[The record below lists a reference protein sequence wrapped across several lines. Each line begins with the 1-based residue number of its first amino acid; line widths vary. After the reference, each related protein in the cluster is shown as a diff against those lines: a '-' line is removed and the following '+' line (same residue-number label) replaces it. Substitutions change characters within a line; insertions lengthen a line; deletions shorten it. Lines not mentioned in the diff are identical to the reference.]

1 MEMFE
6 KGSVIYITRSD
17 GRIHTAIVSRFHEDT
32 RSVTVEWYER
42 GESKGKEIEIDML
55 LELNRTMQLQPQLQQ
70 ELHHQ
75 QHHQHQQHY
84 QQQQQHEPEPKPT
97 AEEAKQRKKT
107 PAPANLARRSSS
119 IEDEEDTSQPEQTNP
134 TQAIIRYN
142 NYLAQRGDSGKGAS
156 IPAPSNFNR
165 ATILHT
171 GPTQR
176 SEQSGT
182 GRTTNVSSRILGN
195 SNNTGRST
203 MINNRAAEQPAETRT
218 QPKAL
223 GKTSIATGQQQTTA
237 PAAGAA
243 AAAAPA
249 SAVANA
255 NNAVA
260 NSIPRKSSCVVTVG
274 MMEENRIKQR
284 DMFKVMREKKNALMN
299 QDGGNPNWEFINMI
313 REYQSTIDFRPLV
326 QGQSVDQHQITV
338 CVRKRPLNQ
347 KEQTRKEVDV
357 VCIPNKDTVIVHE
370 PKAKVDLT
378 KYLDNQ
384 KFRFDCT
391 FDDTC
396 SNEMVYMYTAKPL
409 VQAVFEGAMATCFAY
424 GQTGSGKTHTMGG
437 TFNGKSQDSMN
448 GIYALATR
456 DIFELLQ
463 SPKYQSNNLVVSASF
478 YEIYCGNVYDLLAN
492 KNKARVLE
500 DGKKQVQVV
509 GLTEREV
516 NSVDEVLAIISSGS
530 NLRTSGQTAA
540 NSNSSRSHAIF
551 SLTLRVQASP
561 KVHGKFSF
569 IDLAGNERGAD
580 TVSENRRTRSE
591 SSEINKSLLSLKECI
606 RALGRKRHLPYR
618 GSVLTKVL
626 RDSFVGKNIR
636 TCMIAMIAPGM
647 ASCEHTLNTLRYAHR
662 VKELAVVDP
671 DDRVDPEEDLNECD
685 EPTNGGTHNFNDL
698 EQLRSLNEQEMTM
711 ELYNQHK
718 AISDLQQ
725 KEEEV
730 LDNHQRVNEFL
741 EKFLPEAKE
750 LYNFTNLVDY
760 DQDAYCKRGEELF
773 SQLAEVANA
782 FKDLMSEFRTKLSQE
797 EIVSQAAKLS
807 HRK

>member
-1 MEMFE
+1 MGTEQNNMDIFE
-6 KGSVIYITRSD
+6 KGNIIYIKRSD
-17 GRIHTAIVSRFHEDT
+17 GRIHTAIVSRFHEAT

-55 LELNRTMQLQPQLQQ
+55 LELNKNIQHQPQ
-70 ELHHQ
+70 
-75 QHHQHQQHY
+75 QHA
-84 QQQQQHEPEPKPT
+84 PEPV
-97 AEEAKQRKKT
+97 AETNNERET
-107 PAPANLARRSSS
+107 PAPANLAR
-119 IEDEEDTSQPEQTNP
+119 NP

-142 NYLAQRGDSGKGAS
+142 NILMQRAESGKSGV
-156 IPAPSNFNR
+156 PSAYNR
-165 ATILHT
+165 ATVVT
-171 GPTQR
+171 GQSNRP
-176 SEQSGT
+176 EQSGT
-182 GRTTNVSSRILGN
+182 GRTTNATRNITN
-195 SNNTGRST
+195 SNHNARAT
-203 MINNRAAEQPAETRT
+203 IVNNRTAEQPTESRT

-223 GKTSIATGQQQTTA
+223 GKMSISSNTQQQQQQ
-237 PAAGAA
+237 
-243 AAAAPA
+243 AAAPA
-249 SAVANA
+249 AAQLNA

-260 NSIPRKSSCVVTVG
+260 GSIPRKSSCVVTVG

-284 DMFKVMREKKNALMN
+284 DKFKEIREKKNALMS

-313 REYQSTIDFRPLV
+313 REYQNTIDFRPLV
-326 QGQSVDQHQITV
+326 EGQPVDVHQITV

-347 KEQTRKEVDV
+347 KEMTRKEVDV
-357 VCIPNKDTVIVHE
+357 VCIPNKNTLIVHE

-384 KFRFDCT
+384 KFRFDYT
-391 FDDTC
+391 FDETC
-396 SNEMVYMYTAKPL
+396 SNEMVYMYAAKPL

-437 TFNGKSQDSMN
+437 TFNGRTQDSKN

-463 SPKYQSNNLVVSASF
+463 SPKYRSNNLVVSASF
-478 YEIYCGNVYDLLAN
+478 YEIYCGNVFDLLSN

-500 DGKKQVQVV
+500 DGKKKVQVV
-509 GLTEREV
+509 GLSEKEV
-516 NSVDEVLAIISSGS
+516 YSVDEVQAIISSGS

-551 SLTLRVQASP
+551 SLTLRVKGSA

-580 TVSENRRTRSE
+580 TVSEDRRTRSE

-606 RALGRKRHLPYR
+606 RALGRKKHLPYR

-626 RDSFVGKNIR
+626 RDSFIGKNIR

-647 ASCEHTLNTLRYAHR
+647 TSCEHTLNTLRYAYR
-662 VKELAVVDP
+662 VKELAVIDP
-671 DDRVDPEEDLNECD
+671 DERVDPEEDLIEGD
-685 EPTNGGTHNFNDL
+685 EPTNGGAHNFNDL
-698 EQLRSLNEQEMTM
+698 EQLRSLNENEMTM

-730 LDNHQRVNEFL
+730 LDNHLRVNEFL
-741 EKFLPEAKE
+741 EKFLPETME
-750 LYNFTNLVDY
+750 LYNLTNLVDY

-773 SQLAEVANA
+773 TQLAEVANS
-782 FKDLMSEFRTKLSQE
+782 FKDLMSEFRAKLAQE
-797 EIVSQAAKLS
+797 EMVSQAAKLS

>member
-1 MEMFE
+1 MELFE
-6 KGSVIYITRSD
+6 KGNVVYIMRSD
-17 GRIHTAIVSRFHEDT
+17 GRIHTAIVSRFHEAT

-55 LELNRTMQLQPQLQQ
+55 LELNEKL
-70 ELHHQ
+70 
-75 QHHQHQQHY
+75 QHQPCQLETV
-84 QQQQQHEPEPKPT
+84 Q
-97 AEEAKQRKKT
+97 EESSEQKKT
-107 PAPANLARRSSS
+107 PAPANLAR
-119 IEDEEDTSQPEQTNP
+119 NK
-134 TQAIIRYN
+134 TQAVIRFQN
-142 NYLAQRGDSGKGAS
+142 LMAQRAESAKTGLPVAS
-156 IPAPSNFNR
+156 EFNR
-165 ATILHT
+165 
-171 GPTQR
+171 PTMVGGQLNR
-176 SEQSGT
+176 LEPCST
-182 GRTTNVSSRILGN
+182 GRTTNATRMSIN
-195 SNNTGRST
+195 SNHIGRST
-203 MINNRAAEQPAETRT
+203 INTNRTVEPPTESGT

-223 GKTSIATGQQQTTA
+223 GKMTIANNVQQQQQQ
-237 PAAGAA
+237 
-243 AAAAPA
+243 AAAPTTA
-249 SAVANA
+249 QVNTVTNNSVAG
-255 NNAVA
+255 
-260 NSIPRKSSCVVTVG
+260 SIPRKSSCVVTVG

-326 QGQSVDQHQITV
+326 EGQPVDIHQITV

-347 KEQTRKEVDV
+347 KEMTRKEVDV
-357 VCIPNKDTVIVHE
+357 VCIPNKNTLIVHE

-384 KFRFDCT
+384 KFRFDYT

-437 TFNGKSQDSMN
+437 TFNGRSQDSNN
-448 GIYALATR
+448 GIYGLATR

-463 SPKYQSNNLVVSASF
+463 SPKYRSNNLVVSASF
-478 YEIYCGNVYDLLAN
+478 YEIYCGNVFDLLSN

-516 NSVDEVLAIISSGS
+516 YSVEEVQAIISSGT

-551 SLTLRVQASP
+551 SLTLRVKGTT

-606 RALGRKRHLPYR
+606 RALGRKKHLPYR

-626 RDSFVGKNIR
+626 RESFIGKNIR

-647 ASCEHTLNTLRYAHR
+647 TSCEHTLNTLRYAYR
-662 VKELAVVDP
+662 VKELAVIDP
-671 DDRVDPEEDLNECD
+671 DERVDPEEDLIEGD
-685 EPTNGGTHNFNDL
+685 EPANGGVHNFTDL
-698 EQLRSLNEQEMTM
+698 EQLRSLNENEMTM
-711 ELYNQHK
+711 EVYNQHK

-741 EKFLPEAKE
+741 ERFLPEAKE
-750 LYNFTNLVDY
+750 LYNLTNLVDY

-773 SQLAEVANA
+773 TQLAEVANS
-782 FKDLMSEFRTKLSQE
+782 FKDLMSEFRAKLSQE
-797 EIVSQAAKLS
+797 EMVSQAAKLS

>member
-1 MEMFE
+1 MELFE
-6 KGSVIYITRSD
+6 KGNVVYIMRSD
-17 GRIHTAIVSRFHEDT
+17 GRIHTAIVSRFHEAT

-55 LELNRTMQLQPQLQQ
+55 LELNEKL
-70 ELHHQ
+70 
-75 QHHQHQQHY
+75 QHQPCQL
-84 QQQQQHEPEPKPT
+84 EPVQ
-97 AEEAKQRKKT
+97 EENSETQKIT
-107 PAPANLARRSSS
+107 PAPANLAR
-119 IEDEEDTSQPEQTNP
+119 NK
-134 TQAIIRYN
+134 TQAVIRFQN
-142 NYLAQRGDSGKGAS
+142 LMAQRAESAKAGQPVASDFSRPTMVSGQL
-156 IPAPSNFNR
+156 NR
-165 ATILHT
+165 METT
-171 GPTQR
+171 
-176 SEQSGT
+176 ST
-182 GRTTNVSSRILGN
+182 GRIVNAARNNN
-195 SNNTGRST
+195 SNNHIGRST
-203 MINNRAAEQPAETRT
+203 ITTNRMVEPATESRT

-223 GKTSIATGQQQTTA
+223 GKMSIVNNVQQQQQQQQ
-237 PAAGAA
+237 
-243 AAAAPA
+243 AAAPTTA
-249 SAVANA
+249 QVNTVTNNSVAG
-255 NNAVA
+255 
-260 NSIPRKSSCVVTVG
+260 SIPRKSSCVVTVG

-326 QGQSVDQHQITV
+326 EGQPVDIHQITV

-347 KEQTRKEVDV
+347 KEMTRKEVDV
-357 VCIPNKDTVIVHE
+357 VCIPNKNTLIVHE

-384 KFRFDCT
+384 KFRFDYT
-391 FDDTC
+391 FDETC

-437 TFNGKSQDSMN
+437 TFNGRSQDSNN
-448 GIYALATR
+448 GIYGLATR

-463 SPKYQSNNLVVSASF
+463 SSKYRSNNLVVSASF
-478 YEIYCGNVYDLLAN
+478 YEIYCGNVFDLLSN

-516 NSVDEVLAIISSGS
+516 YSVEEVQAIISSGT

-551 SLTLRVQASP
+551 SLTLRVKGTT

-606 RALGRKRHLPYR
+606 RALGRKKHLPYR

-626 RDSFVGKNIR
+626 RDSFIGKNIR

-647 ASCEHTLNTLRYAHR
+647 TSCEHTLNTLRYAYR
-662 VKELAVVDP
+662 VKELAVIDP
-671 DDRVDPEEDLNECD
+671 DERVDPEEDLIEGD
-685 EPTNGGTHNFNDL
+685 EPVNGGVHNFNDL
-698 EQLRSLNEQEMTM
+698 EQLRSLNENEMTM

-741 EKFLPEAKE
+741 ERFLPEAKE
-750 LYNFTNLVDY
+750 LYNLTNLVDY

-773 SQLAEVANA
+773 TQLAEVANS

-797 EIVSQAAKLS
+797 EMVSQAAKLS

>member
-1 MEMFE
+1 MLYA
-6 KGSVIYITRSD
+6 GSVHRTFH
-17 GRIHTAIVSRFHEDT
+17 GRIHTAIVSRFHEAT

-55 LELNRTMQLQPQLQQ
+55 LELNEKL
-70 ELHHQ
+70 
-75 QHHQHQQHY
+75 QHQPCQL
-84 QQQQQHEPEPKPT
+84 EPVQ
-97 AEEAKQRKKT
+97 EENSETQKIT
-107 PAPANLARRSSS
+107 PAPANLAR
-119 IEDEEDTSQPEQTNP
+119 NK
-134 TQAIIRYN
+134 TQAVIRFQN
-142 NYLAQRGDSGKGAS
+142 LMAQRAESAKAGQPVASDFSRPTMVSGQL
-156 IPAPSNFNR
+156 NR
-165 ATILHT
+165 METT
-171 GPTQR
+171 
-176 SEQSGT
+176 ST
-182 GRTTNVSSRILGN
+182 GRIVNAARNNN
-195 SNNTGRST
+195 SNNHIGRST
-203 MINNRAAEQPAETRT
+203 ITTNRMVEPATESRT

-223 GKTSIATGQQQTTA
+223 GKMSIVNNVQQQQQQQQ
-237 PAAGAA
+237 
-243 AAAAPA
+243 AAAPTTA
-249 SAVANA
+249 QVNTVTNNSVAG
-255 NNAVA
+255 
-260 NSIPRKSSCVVTVG
+260 SIPRKSSCVVTVG

-326 QGQSVDQHQITV
+326 EGQPVDIHQITV

-347 KEQTRKEVDV
+347 KEMTRKEVDV
-357 VCIPNKDTVIVHE
+357 VCIPNKNTLIVHE

-384 KFRFDCT
+384 KFRFDYT
-391 FDDTC
+391 FDETC

-437 TFNGKSQDSMN
+437 TFNGRSQDSNN
-448 GIYALATR
+448 GIYGLATR

-463 SPKYQSNNLVVSASF
+463 SSKYRSNNLVVSASF
-478 YEIYCGNVYDLLAN
+478 YEIYCGNVFDLLSN

-516 NSVDEVLAIISSGS
+516 YSVEEVQAIISSGT

-551 SLTLRVQASP
+551 SLTLRVKGTT

-606 RALGRKRHLPYR
+606 RALGRKKHLPYR

-626 RDSFVGKNIR
+626 RDSFIGKNIR

-647 ASCEHTLNTLRYAHR
+647 TSCEHTLNTLRYAYR
-662 VKELAVVDP
+662 VKELAVIDP
-671 DDRVDPEEDLNECD
+671 DERVDPEEDLIEGD
-685 EPTNGGTHNFNDL
+685 EPVNGGVHNFNDL
-698 EQLRSLNEQEMTM
+698 EQLRSLNENEMTM

-741 EKFLPEAKE
+741 ERFLPEAKE
-750 LYNFTNLVDY
+750 LYNLTNLVDY

-773 SQLAEVANA
+773 TQLAEVANS

-797 EIVSQAAKLS
+797 EMVSQAAKLS

>member
-1 MEMFE
+1 MDLFE
-6 KGSVIYITRSD
+6 KGNVVYIMRSD
-17 GRIHTAIVSRFHEDT
+17 GRIHTAIVSRFHEAT

-55 LELNRTMQLQPQLQQ
+55 LELNEKL
-70 ELHHQ
+70 
-75 QHHQHQQHY
+75 QHQL
-84 QQQQQHEPEPKPT
+84 EPLR
-97 AEEAKQRKKT
+97 EEIPETQKST

-119 IEDEEDTSQPEQTNP
+119 IEDEEDSQPEQTNK
-134 TQAIIRYN
+134 TQAVIRSQN
-142 NYLAQRGDSGKGAS
+142 LVAQRAESAKAGQPVAAS
-156 IPAPSNFNR
+156 ELNRLTMVGGQLNRLEPSS
-165 ATILHT
+165 A
-171 GPTQR
+171 
-176 SEQSGT
+176 
-182 GRTTNVSSRILGN
+182 GRTVNAARMNAN
-195 SNNTGRST
+195 SNHTGRST
-203 MINNRAAEQPAETRT
+203 VTTNRTTEPATETRA
-218 QPKAL
+218 QLKAL
-223 GKTSIATGQQQTTA
+223 GKMSIVNNVQQQQQQQQ
-237 PAAGAA
+237 AA
-243 AAAAPA
+243 ATAAAQVNA
-249 SAVANA
+249 GISNSVAG
-255 NNAVA
+255 
-260 NSIPRKSSCVVTVG
+260 SIPRKSSCVVTVG

-299 QDGGNPNWEFINMI
+299 QDGGNPNWEFMNMI

-326 QGQSVDQHQITV
+326 EGQPVDIHQITV

-347 KEQTRKEVDV
+347 KEMMRKEVDV
-357 VCIPNKDTVIVHE
+357 VCIPNKNTLIVHE

-384 KFRFDCT
+384 KFRFDYT
-391 FDDTC
+391 FDETC

-437 TFNGKSQDSMN
+437 TFNGRSQDSNN
-448 GIYALATR
+448 GIYGLATR

-463 SPKYQSNNLVVSASF
+463 SPKYRANNFVVSASF
-478 YEIYCGNVYDLLAN
+478 YEIYCGNVFDLLSN

-516 NSVDEVLAIISSGS
+516 YSVEEVQAIISSGTT
-530 NLRTSGQTAA
+530 LRTSGQTAA

-551 SLTLRVQASP
+551 SLTLRVKGTT

-606 RALGRKRHLPYR
+606 RALGRKKHLPYR

-626 RDSFVGKNIR
+626 RDSFIGKNIR

-647 ASCEHTLNTLRYAHR
+647 TSCEHTLNTLRYAYR
-662 VKELAVVDP
+662 VKELAVIDP
-671 DDRVDPEEDLNECD
+671 DERVDPEEDLIEGD
-685 EPTNGGTHNFNDL
+685 EPANGGGNNLNDL
-698 EQLRSLNEQEMTM
+698 EQLRSLNEHEMTM

-750 LYNFTNLVDY
+750 LYNLTNLVDY

-773 SQLAEVANA
+773 TQLAEVANS
-782 FKDLMSEFRTKLSQE
+782 FKDLMSEFRTKLAQE
-797 EIVSQAAKLS
+797 EMVSQAAKLS

>member
-1 MEMFE
+1 MELFE
-6 KGSVIYITRSD
+6 KGNVVYIMRSD
-17 GRIHTAIVSRFHEDT
+17 GRIHTAIVSRFHEAT

-55 LELNRTMQLQPQLQQ
+55 LELNEKL
-70 ELHHQ
+70 
-75 QHHQHQQHY
+75 QHQPCQL
-84 QQQQQHEPEPKPT
+84 EPVQ
-97 AEEAKQRKKT
+97 EENSETQKIT

-119 IEDEEDTSQPEQTNP
+119 IEDEEDAQLEQTNK
-134 TQAIIRYN
+134 TQAVIRFQN
-142 NYLAQRGDSGKGAS
+142 LMAQRAESAKAGQPVASDFSRPTMVSGQL
-156 IPAPSNFNR
+156 NR
-165 ATILHT
+165 METT
-171 GPTQR
+171 
-176 SEQSGT
+176 ST
-182 GRTTNVSSRILGN
+182 GRIVNAARNNN
-195 SNNTGRST
+195 SNNHIGRST
-203 MINNRAAEQPAETRT
+203 ITTNRMVEPATESRT

-223 GKTSIATGQQQTTA
+223 GKMSIVNNVQQQQQQQQ
-237 PAAGAA
+237 
-243 AAAAPA
+243 AAAPTTA
-249 SAVANA
+249 QVNTVTNNSVAG
-255 NNAVA
+255 
-260 NSIPRKSSCVVTVG
+260 SIPRKSSCVVTVG

-326 QGQSVDQHQITV
+326 EGQPVDIHQITV

-347 KEQTRKEVDV
+347 KEMTRKEVDV
-357 VCIPNKDTVIVHE
+357 VCIPNKNTLIVHE

-384 KFRFDCT
+384 KFRFDYT
-391 FDDTC
+391 FDETC

-437 TFNGKSQDSMN
+437 TFNGRSQDSNN
-448 GIYALATR
+448 GIYGLATR

-463 SPKYQSNNLVVSASF
+463 SSKYRSNNLVVSASF
-478 YEIYCGNVYDLLAN
+478 YEIYCGNVFDLLSN

-516 NSVDEVLAIISSGS
+516 YSVEEVQAIISSGT

-551 SLTLRVQASP
+551 SLTLRVKGTT

-606 RALGRKRHLPYR
+606 RALGRKKHLPYR

-626 RDSFVGKNIR
+626 RDSFIGKNIR

-647 ASCEHTLNTLRYAHR
+647 TSCEHTLNTLRYAYR
-662 VKELAVVDP
+662 VKELAVIDP
-671 DDRVDPEEDLNECD
+671 DERVDPEEDLIEGD
-685 EPTNGGTHNFNDL
+685 EPVNGGVHNFNDL
-698 EQLRSLNEQEMTM
+698 EQLRSLNENEMTM

-741 EKFLPEAKE
+741 ERFLPEAKE
-750 LYNFTNLVDY
+750 LYNLTNLVDY

-773 SQLAEVANA
+773 TQLAEVANS

-797 EIVSQAAKLS
+797 EMVSQAAKLS

>member
-1 MEMFE
+1 MGTEQNNMELFE
-6 KGSVIYITRSD
+6 KGNIIYIKRSD
-17 GRIHTAIVSRFHEDT
+17 GRIHTAIVSRFHEAT

-55 LELNRTMQLQPQLQQ
+55 LELNKTL
-70 ELHHQ
+70 
-75 QHHQHQQHY
+75 QHQP
-84 QQQQQHEPEPKPT
+84 QQQHTLEAVPET
-97 AEEAKQRKKT
+97 SSEMLRET
-107 PAPANLARRSSS
+107 PAPANLAR
-119 IEDEEDTSQPEQTNP
+119 NP

-142 NYLAQRGDSGKGAS
+142 NLMAQRAESGKAGQ
-156 IPAPSNFNR
+156 PVPSAYNR
-165 ATILHT
+165 ATIVT
-171 GPTQR
+171 GQSNRP
-176 SEQSGT
+176 EQSGT
-182 GRTTNVSSRILGN
+182 GRTTNAAARNITN
-195 SNNTGRST
+195 SNHTTRST
-203 MINNRAAEQPAETRT
+203 IVNSRTEQTTESRAQ
-218 QPKAL
+218 QKAL
-223 GKTSIATGQQQTTA
+223 GRMSVSNNVQQQQQQQQLQQQQQ
-237 PAAGAA
+237 AAATAA
-243 AAAAPA
+243 AAQ
-249 SAVANA
+249 VAT
-255 NNAVA
+255 NNSVA
-260 NSIPRKSSCVVTVG
+260 GSIPRKSSCVVTVG

-284 DMFKVMREKKNALMN
+284 DKFKEMREKKNALMN

-313 REYQSTIDFRPLV
+313 REYQNTIDFRPLV
-326 QGQSVDQHQITV
+326 EGQPVDIHQITV

-347 KEQTRKEVDV
+347 KEMTRKEVDV
-357 VCIPNKDTVIVHE
+357 VCIPNKNTLIVHE

-384 KFRFDCT
+384 KFRFDYT
-391 FDDTC
+391 FDETC

-437 TFNGKSQDSMN
+437 TFNGRTQDSKN

-463 SPKYQSNNLVVSASF
+463 SPKYRSNNLVVSASF
-478 YEIYCGNVYDLLAN
+478 YEIYCGNVFDLLSN

-509 GLTEREV
+509 GLTEKEV
-516 NSVDEVLAIISSGS
+516 YSVDEVQAIISGGS

-551 SLTLRVQASP
+551 SLTLRVKGSA

-606 RALGRKRHLPYR
+606 RALGRKKHLPYR

-626 RDSFVGKNIR
+626 RDSFIGKNIR

-647 ASCEHTLNTLRYAHR
+647 TSCEHTLNTLRYAYR
-662 VKELAVVDP
+662 VKELAVIDP
-671 DDRVDPEEDLNECD
+671 DERVDPEEDLIEGD
-685 EPTNGGTHNFNDL
+685 EPTNGGAHNFNDL
-698 EQLRSLNEQEMTM
+698 EQLRSLNEHEMTM

-741 EKFLPEAKE
+741 EKFLPETME
-750 LYNFTNLVDY
+750 LYNLTNLVDY

-773 SQLAEVANA
+773 TQLAEVANS
-782 FKDLMSEFRTKLSQE
+782 FKDLMSEFRAKLAQE
-797 EIVSQAAKLS
+797 EMVSQAAKLS
-807 HRK
+807 HHK